1 MLVVELHHHV
11 SGWLLLC
18 ALFWMAFSGF
28 LHGSGNLL
36 LWLRRT
42 WSFGLSVSNRRRR
55 RSRSFRSGGFEFT
68 TLPLLL
74 KLILALLFLL
84 LVAVHPFI
92 PLRTNQ
98 HQLN

>member
-1 MLVVELHHHV
+1 M
-11 SGWLLLC
+11 
-18 ALFWMAFSGF
+18 
-28 LHGSGNLL
+28 

-42 WSFGLSVSNRRRR
+42 WSFGLSVSNRR